1 MKRCGGF
8 MNTISSVPNQ
18 APESLGSL
26 SQQNAAKVAQEALEQ
41 PKVMQQS
48 EASVSATQVN
58 EVVSEL
64 REFLGSQE
72 SMSFNIRID
81 ESLREPV
88 IQIVEQNS
96 GESVKQIP
104 TEQALQIS
112 RAILEMRG
120 LFVDES
126 A

>member
-1 MKRCGGF
+1 

-41 PKVMQQS
+41 PIVMQQS
-48 EASVSATQVN
+48 EASVSANQVN

-64 REFLGSQE
+64 REFLGSQQ

-88 IQIVEQNS
+88 IQIFDQNS

>member
-1 MKRCGGF
+1 MS
-8 MNTISSVPNQ
+8 TITAIPNQ
-18 APESLGSL
+18 TVEPLGQQAAIQTSVESQSRP
-26 SQQNAAKVAQEALEQ
+26 QNEVQKPTERQA
-41 PKVMQQS
+41 
-48 EASVSATQVN
+48 VSMDQLN

-64 REFLGSQE
+64 REFLGNQG
-72 SMSFNIRID
+72 SMSFNIRIED
-81 ESLREPV
+81 SLREPV
-88 IQIVEQNS
+88 IQIIDQDS

-112 RAILEMRG
+112 KAILEMRG

>member
-1 MKRCGGF
+1 
-8 MNTISSVPNQ
+8 MNTISALPNQ
-18 APESLGSL
+18 TVEPKEPLGQSA
-26 SQQNAAKVAQEALEQ
+26 SIQ
-41 PKVMQQS
+41 PASDLQSRLQS
-48 EASVSATQVN
+48 EVQEPAESQAVSMDQLNNT
-58 EVVSEL
+58 VSEL

-81 ESLREPV
+81 DSLREPV
-88 IQIVEQNS
+88 IKIIDQDS

-112 RAILEMRG
+112 KAILEMRG

>member
-1 MKRCGGF
+1 

-18 APESLGSL
+18 TPESLGSL
-26 SQQNAAKVAQEALEQ
+26 SQQNLAKVAQETLDQ
-41 PKVMQQS
+41 PKATTVAEQ
-48 EASVSATQVN
+48 SATITQIN

-64 REFLGSQE
+64 REFLGNQE

-81 ESLREPV
+81 DSLREPV
-88 IQIVEQNS
+88 IQIVDQNS
-96 GESVKQIP
+96 GEAVKQIP